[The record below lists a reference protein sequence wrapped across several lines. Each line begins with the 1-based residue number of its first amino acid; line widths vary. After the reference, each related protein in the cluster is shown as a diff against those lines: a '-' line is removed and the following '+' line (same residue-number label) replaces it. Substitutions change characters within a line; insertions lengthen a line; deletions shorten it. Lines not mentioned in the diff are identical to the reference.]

1 MGCSALYEAEFAQ
14 MFELVEEGAFSEQ
27 ANFEIPDIYQGS
39 ILHFFEGKTPFLAFN
54 TEGFS
59 LISLR

>member
-1 MGCSALYEAEFAQ
+1 

-27 ANFEIPDIYQGS
+27 ANFESPDIYQGS